1 MAAMNRDRA
10 EAPARRPVR
19 SYVLREG
26 RLTPAQRNAL
36 EKHWP
41 RFGIEP
47 PPGALDLA
55 GVFGRDAAVVM
66 EIGFGNG
73 EVLAAMAAADPATD
87 FLGLEVWRP
96 GIGALL
102 QKAAAEELSNLRI
115 IRGDA
120 AAVVS
125 RNLAGAGLDR
135 VMILFPDPWPKR
147 RHHKRRLVQPA
158 FIGALAQTLRDGGHL
173 HLATDWPPYARA
185 MRDAVAAAGLFT
197 AAATERPAWRPL
209 SRFER
214 RARAQGRRVF
224 NLLYEAGSAGR
235 R

>member
-1 MAAMNRDRA
+1 MNRDHA

-41 RFGIEP
+41 RFGLEP

-55 GVFGRDAAVVM
+55 RVFGRDAAVVM

-73 EVLAAMAAADPATD
+73 EVLAAMAAEDPATD

-102 QKAAAEELSNLRI
+102 QKAAVEELSNLRI

-158 FIGALAQTLRDGGHL
+158 FIAALARTLRDGGRL
-173 HLATDWPPYARA
+173 HLATDWAPYARA

-197 AAATERPAWRPL
+197 PTGTERPAWRPL

-214 RARAQGRRVF
+214 RARTQGRPVF